1 MEATLKINAA
11 GGPEAIAVI
20 RDLEQALAAAQ
31 GRIDKLGETSRAKR
45 ARGARAERQT
55 VVQEAI
61 ATAQGV
67 GGAYRQQQVVAER
80 TERLITRS
88 KLRELALQGD
98 AQKRFVALYTEMHKR
113 ATAAFEIEV
122 GRRGQLSDR
131 EKRQVETVAL
141 AMVSAHER
149 AEKEKTQTTRR
160 ESERRRDATART
172 LRSAVGAAVRT
183 GSDVVQDAHG
193 QIQDSRHRLAVRQ
206 SALNTTLLQT
216 GAAAPEIAAAQQR
229 IAAFS
234 RDQGLNPETVLNAVG
249 QAQSFANALG
259 GDTESA
265 RRAALEATLRDV
277 DFASVIDPE
286 NIGGLVRVGALTR
299 GKMGDEDRQNLL
311 RSFAGISFQGSVETD
326 QMISQGLRGLQEAW
340 ASGTAGVSDPAEVS
354 RRRLAIARDFA
365 AQVQSAAASGV
376 TTTVAANR
384 TNTIPTFLSNEY
396 RQDRLGAA
404 FYERRGTFNDQQR
417 AAFANAFTQ
426 DREGRWHMNESV
438 RGRASDAARFFGTM
452 FNNDAAATR
461 NFLGTHGGG
470 GDRQLMNL
478 PDVRELVTYFAM
490 AVNSRGQ
497 QVRQYD
503 YVDELGASTIT
514 PEREAEMRRVR
525 NAEDIRKLNRED
537 QTRDEVL
544 VNNTGALRELS
555 DALRTFQS
563 EHPILSKALD
573 TGGSILGGG
582 AATAAYNWF
591 RNRGTAAVT
600 SVAEGAQS
608 VATAAP
614 RMAGRVALRAAG
626 WLATGLSFGG
636 AISGTDYDENQR
648 RASATAEWA
657 RQSERLTAEART
669 ANRPP
674 PTAEEIGRA
683 VAAALQ
689 ATPLTVSA
697 QDATHAATVASTP
710 TTAP

>member
-1 MEATLKINAA
+1 MEATLKINAS

-31 GRIDKLGETSRAKR
+31 GRIDKLGEASRAKR
-45 ARGARAERQT
+45 VRGARAERQT

-61 ATAQGV
+61 ATANGV

-80 TERLITRS
+80 TERLITRA
-88 KLRELALQGD
+88 KLRELALQGE
-98 AQKRFVALYTEMHKR
+98 AQRQFVTLYAEMHKR
-113 ATAAFEIEV
+113 ATAAFEAEV
-122 GRRGQLSDR
+122 GKRGSLSDR
-131 EKRQVETVAL
+131 ERRQVENVAL

-149 AEKEKTQTTRR
+149 AERAKTQTTRR
-160 ESERRRDATART
+160 EAERRHQATTRVAG
-172 LRSAVGAAVRT
+172 AVGGAAIRGGTEVFR
-183 GSDVVQDAHG
+183 DVHG
-193 QIQDSRHRLAVRQ
+193 QIQDSRMRLAARQ
-206 SALNTTLLQT
+206 STLNTTLLQT
-216 GAAAPEIAAAQQR
+216 GAGAGEIAATQQR
-229 IAAFS
+229 ISAFS
-234 RDQGLNPETVLNAVG
+234 LNEGLNPETVLEAVG

-259 GDTESA
+259 GDTTTA

-277 DFASVIDPE
+277 EFASVIDPE
-286 NIGGLVRVGALTR
+286 NISGLVRVGALTR
-299 GKMGDEDRQNLL
+299 GKMSDEDRANLL

-326 QMISQGLRGLQEAW
+326 QMITQGLRGLQEAW

-396 RQDRLGAA
+396 RQDQLGRA
-404 FYERRGTFNDQQR
+404 FYERRATFTDEQR

-426 DREGRWHMNESV
+426 DRNGNWRMNESV

-478 PDVRELVTYFAM
+478 PDVRELVTYYAM

-503 YVDELGASTIT
+503 YVDELSASTIT
-514 PEREAEMRRVR
+514 PAREAEMRRVR
-525 NAEDIRKLNRED
+525 KDEDIRRLNRED
-537 QTRDEVL
+537 QTRDQAL
-544 VNNTGALRELS
+544 ANNTGALRDLS
-555 DALRTFQS
+555 DSLRTFQA
-563 EHPILSKALD
+563 EHPVLSSVIN
-573 TGGSILGGG
+573 TGGGILGGG
-582 AATAAYNWF
+582 
-591 RNRGTAAVT
+591 
-600 SVAEGAQS
+600 
-608 VATAAP
+608 VATAIWN
-614 RMAGRVALRAAG
+614 RVRGVGAGVANAADGVAAAATTPARVASRVALRAAG

-636 AISGTDYDENQR
+636 AISGTDYEESQR
-648 RASATAEWA
+648 RNAAGAEWE
-657 RQSERLTAEART
+657 RQSSRLAAEAR
-669 ANRPP
+669 ASNRPP

-683 VAAALQ
+683 VAVALRES
-689 ATPLTVSA
+689 PLTVSQ

>member
-31 GRIDKLGETSRAKR
+31 GRIDKLGEASRAKR
-45 ARGARAERQT
+45 TRGARAERQT

-61 ATAQGV
+61 ATANGV

-80 TERLITRS
+80 TERLITRA

-98 AQKRFVALYTEMHKR
+98 AQRQFVTLYAEMHKR
-113 ATAAFEIEV
+113 ATAAFELEV

-141 AMVSAHER
+141 AMVASHER
-149 AEKEKTQTTRR
+149 AERAKTQTTKR
-160 ESERRRDATART
+160 ESERRRQALVGGIATVAGGAIRGGAEV
-172 LRSAVGAAVRT
+172 LR
-183 GSDVVQDAHG
+183 DAHG
-193 QIQDSRHRLAVRQ
+193 QIQDSRTRLAVRQ

-216 GAAAPEIAAAQQR
+216 GAGAAEVAAAQQR
-229 IAAFS
+229 IAGFS
-234 RDQGLNPETVLNAVG
+234 RQEGLNPETVINAVG

-259 GDTESA
+259 GDTTSA

-277 DFASVIDPE
+277 EFASVIDPE
-286 NIGGLVRVGALTR
+286 NISGLVRVGALTR

-326 QMISQGLRGLQEAW
+326 QMINQGLRGLQQAW
-340 ASGTAGVSDPAEVS
+340 ASGTAGVTDPAEAS

-365 AQVQSAAASGV
+365 AQVQSAAASGA

-384 TNTIPTFLSNEY
+384 TNTVPTFLANEY
-396 RQDRLGAA
+396 RQDQLGRA
-404 FYERRGTFNDQQR
+404 FYERRGTFTDEQR
-417 AAFANAFTQ
+417 TAFANAFTQ
-426 DREGRWHMNESV
+426 DREGHWRMNESV
-438 RGRASDAARFFGTM
+438 RGRANDAARFFGTM
-452 FNNDAAATR
+452 FNNDASATR

-470 GDRQLMNL
+470 GDRQLMNI
-478 PDVRELVTYFAM
+478 PDVNELVTYYAM

-503 YVDELGASTIT
+503 YTDELGASTIT

-525 NAEDIRKLNRED
+525 KAEDIRRLSRED
-537 QTRDEVL
+537 QTRDEEL
-544 VNNTGALRELS
+544 AHNTGALRDLS
-555 DALRTFQS
+555 DSIRTFQA
-563 EHPILSKALD
+563 EHPILSTALN
-573 TGGSILGGG
+573 TGGGILGGATVTAIVNRVRQFGTG
-582 AATAAYNWF
+582 AAGAL
-591 RNRGTAAVT
+591 
-600 SVAEGAQS
+600 EGA
-608 VATAAP
+608 AGAAAP
-614 RMAGRVALRAAG
+614 VARMAGRVALRAAG

-636 AISGTDYDENQR
+636 AISGTEYEENQR
-648 RASATAEWA
+648 RAAATAEWT
-657 RQSERLTAEART
+657 RQSDRLTTEARA

-689 ATPLTVSA
+689 ATPLTVSQ